1 MDNSNQNNN
10 SEWRNR
16 ELGALWVRQGKG
28 QKYLSGHLEVE
39 TMPGVTEKLKVVV
52 FSNKGKAKN
61 EQAPDYVVYKSVDR
75 DTQQE
80 GAATVVTAAEATES
94 VEQSSEQGSE
104 QGSEQNPGEE
114 IPAALV

>member
-1 MDNSNQNNN
+1 MSDTKQNNN
-10 SEWRNR
+10 SEWSDR

-39 TMPGVTEKLKVVV
+39 TMPGMTEKVRVVV
-52 FSNKGKAKN
+52 FSNKGKSKN

-75 DTQQE
+75 DATQ
-80 GAATVVTAAEATES
+80 EASKPES
-94 VEQSSEQGSE
+94 QDQVDS
-104 QGSEQNPGEE
+104 EE

>member
-1 MDNSNQNNN
+1 MSDTKQNNN
-10 SEWRNR
+10 SEWSDR

-39 TMPGVTEKLKVVV
+39 TMPGMTEKVRVVV
-52 FSNKGKAKN
+52 FSNKGKSKN

-75 DTQQE
+75 DAVPEASKPVTQE
-80 GAATVVTAAEATES
+80 PLDS
-94 VEQSSEQGSE
+94 
-104 QGSEQNPGEE
+104 EE

>member
-10 SEWRNR
+10 SEWRER

-39 TMPGVTEKLKVVV
+39 TMPGVKEKVKVVV

-61 EQAPDYVVYKSVDR
+61 EQAPDYVVYRSVDR
-75 DTQQE
+75 EENAGGNTNASE
-80 GAATVVTAAEATES
+80 STATTSET
-94 VEQSSEQGSE
+94 QSSQDDSAGTT
-104 QGSEQNPGEE
+104 NTEE
-114 IPAALV
+114 DEVPAAF

>member
-10 SEWRNR
+10 SEWRDR

-39 TMPGVTEKLKVVV
+39 TMPGVKEKVKVVV

-61 EQAPDYVVYKSVDR
+61 EQAPDYVVYRSVDR
-75 DTQQE
+75 DAPQ
-80 GAATVVTAAEATES
+80 AEASETPNE
-94 VEQSSEQGSE
+94 EQSSNS
-104 QGSEQNPGEE
+104 EE

>member
-10 SEWRNR
+10 SEWRDR

-39 TMPGVTEKLKVVV
+39 TMPGVKEKVKVVV

-61 EQAPDYVVYKSVDR
+61 EQAPDYVVYRSVDR
-75 DTQQE
+75 DAPQS
-80 GAATVVTAAEATES
+80 EASETSNE
-94 VEQSSEQGSE
+94 EQTNNS
-104 QGSEQNPGEE
+104 EE

>member
-10 SEWRNR
+10 SEWRER

-39 TMPGVTEKLKVVV
+39 TMPGVKEKVKVVV

-61 EQAPDYVVYKSVDR
+61 EQAPDYVVYLSL
-75 DTQQE
+75 
-80 GAATVVTAAEATES
+80 
-94 VEQSSEQGSE
+94 
-104 QGSEQNPGEE
+104 
-114 IPAALV
+114 IHI